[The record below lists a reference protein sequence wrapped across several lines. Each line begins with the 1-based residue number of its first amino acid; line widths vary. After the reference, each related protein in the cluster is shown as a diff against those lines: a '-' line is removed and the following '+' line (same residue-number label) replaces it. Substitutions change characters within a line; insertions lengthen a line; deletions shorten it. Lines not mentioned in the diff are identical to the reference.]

1 MYKFLAGL
9 FAGFAITH
17 LGFALFADMSSVQF
31 FGTTWSAGY
40 IWSEV
45 VLYSAL
51 TLLFAYLGWRTKP
64 QGASIEASQPT
75 AQL

>member
-17 LGFALFADMSSVQF
+17 LGFALFADMNSLRF
-31 FGTTWSAGY
+31 FGRTWNAGY
-40 IWSEV
+40 IWAEV

-51 TLLFAYLGWRTKP
+51 TLLFAYLGWRTKTS
-64 QGASIEASQPT
+64 GPT
-75 AQL
+75 RA

>member
-17 LGFALFADMSSVQF
+17 LGFALFADMSSLRF
-31 FGTTWSAGY
+31 FGRTWSAGY
-40 IWSEV
+40 IWGEV

-51 TLLFAYLGWRTKP
+51 ALLFAYLGWRTKTQRATAQP
-64 QGASIEASQPT
+64 SQPT